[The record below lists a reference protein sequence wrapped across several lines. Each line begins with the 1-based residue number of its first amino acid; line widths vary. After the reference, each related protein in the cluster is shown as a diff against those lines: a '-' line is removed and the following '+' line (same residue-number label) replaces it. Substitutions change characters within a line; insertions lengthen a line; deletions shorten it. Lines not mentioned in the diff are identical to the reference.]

1 MEYTALKLGAEEN
14 GTVRIELGWYRALR
28 MNLMKSCWNASKQ

>member
-14 GTVRIELGWYRALR
+14 GTVRIELGWLVPCIKDEFDEI
-28 MNLMKSCWNASKQ
+28 MLKCF